1 MAATG
6 KTSSTVVAMSTLAL
20 AASLVLLLA
29 VSTEAA
35 CPSKSKPTP
44 SAPMVTGGS
53 GSGSGGGKCPVDALK
68 LGVCADVL
76 GLGDGLTNLMAGSWS
91 TASSGKKPCCELVD
105 GLADLDAAVCLC
117 TAIKANVLG
126 VVDVGLPLQLGLLV
140 NHCGRKLPA
149 GFQCPN

>member
-6 KTSSTVVAMSTLAL
+6 KTSSTVVALSTLAL
-20 AASLVLLLA
+20 AASLLLLA

-35 CPSKSKPTP
+35 CPSKNKPTP
-44 SAPMVTGGS
+44 SASTAT
-53 GSGSGGGKCPVDALK
+53 SGSGGGKCSVDALK
-68 LGVCADVL
+68 LGLCADVL

-91 TASSGKKPCCELVD
+91 TASSGKKPCCELID

-140 NHCGRKLPA
+140 NHCGKKLPA

>member
-6 KTSSTVVAMSTLAL
+6 KTSSTVVALSTLAL
-20 AASLVLLLA
+20 AASFLLLP
-29 VSTEAA
+29 VSSEAA

-44 SAPMVTGGS
+44 SAPTVTG

-91 TASSGKKPCCELVD
+91 TASSGKKPCCELVG

-149 GFQCPN
+149 GFQCTN

>member
-6 KTSSTVVAMSTLAL
+6 KTSSTVVALSTLAL
-20 AASLVLLLA
+20 AASLLLLA

-35 CPSKSKPTP
+35 CPSKNKPTP
-44 SAPMVTGGS
+44 SASTAT
-53 GSGSGGGKCPVDALK
+53 SGSGGGKCSVDALK

-91 TASSGKKPCCELVD
+91 TGKKPCCELVD

-140 NHCGRKLPA
+140 SHCGRKLPA

>member
-1 MAATG
+1 MTATG
-6 KTSSTVVAMSTLAL
+6 KTSSTVVALSTLVL
-20 AASLVLLLA
+20 AASLLLLA
-29 VSTEAA
+29 VSSEAA

-44 SAPMVTGGS
+44 SAPTAT
-53 GSGSGGGKCPVDALK
+53 GGGKCPVDALK

-76 GLGDGLTNLMAGSWS
+76 GLGDGLTNLMSGSWS
-91 TASSGKKPCCELVD
+91 TTSSGKKPCCELVG

-140 NHCGRKLPA
+140 NHCDRKLPD

>member
-6 KTSSTVVAMSTLAL
+6 KTSSTVVALCTLAL
-20 AASLVLLLA
+20 AASLLLLLP
-29 VSTEAA
+29 VSSEAA
-35 CPSKSKPTP
+35 CPSKSKPMP
-44 SAPMVTGGS
+44 SAPTATG
-53 GSGSGGGKCPVDALK
+53 GSGGGKCPVDALK
-68 LGVCADVL
+68 LGVCVDVL

-91 TASSGKKPCCELVD
+91 TASLGKKPCCKLLA